1 MQIKNIFIILLIMFS
16 LTAAQVR
23 VAVGN
28 FENVSDVIFLDGWSR
43 SVPQLLQTE
52 LSRYNGMTLLERQKM
67 EEIFKEH
74 ELALSG
80 FVEDSTL
87 VEQLGKLSGADIVLA
102 GSINKIGGKYR
113 IDVNLIRVNTT
124 TVRVES
130 AEATD
135 KDHLK
140 DMIDILA
147 NNIAYQITGSGKHK
161 AAIKIKSFPTIWFLG
176 SGLVFGGLTLWAND
190 AYKTNLDKYNNN
202 TELGKF
208 DNYYDK
214 ANSANKLTGLM
225 GGLAATAVLGG
236 LYCWIRNLNGP
247 EIRAKTAKE
256 DQLKT
261 SFYINPTGEKSF
273 GIQINF

>member
-1 MQIKNIFIILLIMFS
+1 VNIKKLIIFTFLVWS
-16 LTAAQVR
+16 TASAQVR

-28 FENVSDVIFLDGWSR
+28 FENASDIIFLDGWSR

-52 LSRYNGMTLLERQKM
+52 LSRYNGMILLERQKM

-80 FVEDSTL
+80 FVEDSAL
-87 VEQLGKLSGADIVLA
+87 VDQLGKLSGADIVLA
-102 GSINKIGGKYR
+102 GTINKIGRKYR

-130 AEATD
+130 VTADD

-140 DMIDILA
+140 VMIDILA
-147 NNIAYQITGSGKHK
+147 NNIAFQITGSGSHK
-161 AAIKIKSFPTIWFLG
+161 TAVKIKSFPTMWFLG
-176 SGLVFGGLTLWAND
+176 SGVVFGGLTLAAND
-190 AYKTNLDKYNNN
+190 SYKKNLDKYNS
-202 TELGKF
+202 TTDLDKF
-208 DNYYDK
+208 DKYYDN
-214 ANSANKLTGLM
+214 ANSAQKLTAVM

-247 EIRAKTAKE
+247 EIKAKTAKE
-256 DQLKT
+256 DQARV
-261 SFYINPTGEKSF
+261 SFYINPTREKSF